1 MIIAS
6 IDIGTNTVLLLIA
19 RVTNNGEIETILNEF
34 RIPRIGRGLT
44 PGNPVKDE
52 NVNILFDV
60 LTEYESI
67 ISKNN
72 CDKVLVTA
80 THALRIASN
89 SEEIIRRI
97 LKEFNW
103 KVDLISGEEEA
114 IYAFAGAVINKIPHT
129 EYLVIDIGG
138 GSTEIIIGR
147 NTGISYRKSF
157 NIGVVSGTEKFL
169 FKNPTPNTD
178 IAKFNEYL
186 NEIFKDLNSLSSAPD
201 TAIALAGTPTTL
213 SCMKQ
218 NLEVYNEQS
227 VEGSKLAASDIE
239 FLIGEISKI
248 TVQELERKYKSVV
261 SGRQD
266 IILAGAIILLKIMK
280 LLDIAEV
287 IVSTKGI
294 RYGAIS
300 ADISK

>member
-19 RVTNNGEIETILNEF
+19 RITNKGEIETVLNEF
-34 RIPRIGRGLT
+34 RIPRIGRGLL
-44 PGNPVKDE
+44 PGYPVSDE
-52 NVNILFDV
+52 NLNQLFEV
-60 LTEYESI
+60 LKDYESI
-67 ISKNN
+67 ILKNN
-72 CDKVLVTA
+72 CNKVIVTA

-89 SEEIIRRI
+89 SDEIIKRI
-97 LKEFNW
+97 SEKFNW

-114 IYAFAGAVINKIPHT
+114 IYAFAGAVNNKNPHT

-157 NIGVVSGTEKFL
+157 KIGVVSGTENFL
-169 FKNPTPNTD
+169 FKNPPPNTD

-186 NEIFKDLNSLSSAPD
+186 NEIFKDLTGLSSAPD

-218 NLEVYNEQS
+218 NLEEYNEQS
-227 VEGSKLAASDIE
+227 VEGSKLAASEIE
-239 FLIGEISKI
+239 LLIGEISKI
-248 TVQELERKYKSVV
+248 TVQELKRKYKSVMN
-261 SGRQD
+261 GRED
-266 IILAGAIILLKIMK
+266 IILAGAIILFNIMK
-280 LLDIAEV
+280 LLNLSEV

-300 ADISK
+300 VDISK